1 MIWDNVEVIIINK
14 KLIALDLDGTTL
26 NNNSQ
31 LSDVT
36 IKTLNTA
43 VKAGHVVSIVTGRP
57 NRISEQF
64 YDQLGLH
71 TPMINFNGN
80 LGIFPHEQ
88 WPLEYEYNVDKDIV
102 AELLSKKNELG
113 IKLIAIEGRDLFMAN
128 RGATIDM
135 GFFPTILEANQR
147 LTHQNLQ
154 TNHNPISITIAVEPD
169 AMVTMTSY
177 VESHFGDQVSIS
189 PWGGKYSIVEIAAKG
204 IQKATGVK
212 ILSDYYGISQE
223 DIIAIGDENNDTS
236 MINYAG
242 LGVAMKNAIPSIKQ
256 AANVVTRFTNEEDG
270 VAKFLN
276 HELDLQVAQ

>member
-1 MIWDNVEVIIINK
+1 MIWDNIEVIIINK

-31 LSDVT
+31 LSELT
-36 IKTLNTA
+36 IKTLKTA
-43 VKAGHVVSIVTGRP
+43 VAAGHVVSIVTGRP

-64 YDQLGLH
+64 YDQLGLKS
-71 TPMINFNGN
+71 PMINFNGN
-80 LGIFPHEQ
+80 LGILPHEQ

-135 GFFPTILEANQR
+135 GFFPTILKAGQQ

-154 TNHNPISITIAVEPD
+154 DHHNPISITVAVEPE

-177 VESHFGDQVSIS
+177 VETHFGDQVSIS

-212 ILSDYYGISQE
+212 ILSDYYGIYQA
-223 DIIAIGDENNDTS
+223 DIIAIGDEHNDTT
-236 MINYAG
+236 MIDYAG
-242 LGVAMKNAIPSIKQ
+242 LGVAMKNAIPSIKN
-256 AANVVTRFTNEEDG
+256 AANMITKYTNEEDG

-276 HELDLQVAQ
+276 HQLDLQLAE